1 MTPKFSVTTLDHNAD
16 RSEFD
21 CGASSLDRYFK
32 TLVTQDIKRRICACF
47 VACSE
52 PGKIA
57 GFYTLASASVA
68 LSDLPKNIIHKLP
81 RYPSVPAVRMGRLAV
96 TRTFQGQ
103 GLGSALL
110 ADGLKRCAGAEIS
123 AYALIVDAKDKPAA
137 KFYSH
142 HGFFPLKDQPL
153 SFFLPLDSI
162 RSVIG

>member
-1 MTPKFSVTTLDHNAD
+1 MWRFIIRPL
-16 RSEFD
+16 
-21 CGASSLDRYFK
+21 LK

-103 GLGSALL
+103 GLGAALL

-123 AYALIVDAKDKPAA
+123 AYALIVDAKESQLQSFTLITAFFRSKINR
-137 KFYSH
+137 SH
-142 HGFFPLKDQPL
+142 FFCH
-153 SFFLPLDSI
+153 
-162 RSVIG
+162 